1 MKEGNQES
9 GLCQACR
16 KSRAEVTE
24 KADDPKDPYRL
35 CRPCHRRLMKYSL
48 RPLEWYNL
56 ASLHGQWEGLLDSE
70 HYDRDGRALKPE
82 MEMTGAETMP
92 APSFEEAASSPESF
106 IGYIYSRNHSY
117 EDEIT
122 QGWHIDDRYIEV
134 LKGFPAEEVLAAFSA
149 ILEKT
154 TNGGMTDLVF
164 ELCARTLGADGADF
178 VRSMWGKYCRDSFS
192 HTLAFAVARCLPYE
206 EAFRLLADAL
216 SGMEPWQRTR
226 YMACLLEFRTRWT
239 LDWIEENVESP
250 VTHDWG
256 YLAAESK
263 FNWQRAKDWLERGRP
278 LSLVA
283 LRALSICFQR
293 RARGGQLGFKR
304 PPIDEVVSV
313 LREYEKRDDAP
324 AVKEMVSHVI
334 ALL

>member
-1 MKEGNQES
+1 MQEGKRT
-9 GLCQACR
+9 GDICQACR
-16 KSRAEVTE
+16 KSPVEVTE
-24 KADDPKDPYRL
+24 KADDPKAPYRL
-35 CRPCHRRLMKYSL
+35 CRPCHRRLMTYSL
-48 RPLEWYNL
+48 RPREWYNL
-56 ASLHGQWEGLLDSE
+56 ASSHGQWEYLLDSE
-70 HYDRDGRALKPE
+70 HYDQEGRALKPE

-92 APSFEEAASSPESF
+92 APSFEEAASSAESF
-106 IGYIYSRNHSY
+106 IGYISSRNHSY

-134 LKGFPAEEVLAAFSA
+134 LKRFSAEELLAAFSA
-149 ILEKT
+149 ILGKT
-154 TNGGMTDLVF
+154 KNGGMTNLVF
-164 ELCARTLGADGADF
+164 ELCARALGADGADF
-178 VRSMWGKYCRDSFS
+178 IRSMWEKHGRDSFS
-192 HTLAFAVARCLPYE
+192 HDLAFAAASCLPHE
-206 EAFRLLADAL
+206 EAFRLVADAL
-216 SGMEPWQRTR
+216 SGMEPQKRSR
-226 YMACLLEFRTRWT
+226 YMSCLLSFKTRWT

-263 FNWQRAKDWLERGRP
+263 FNWQRAKDWLSRGRP

-283 LRALSICFQR
+283 LRALSICYQR

-304 PPIDEVVSV
+304 PPIDEVVSA

-324 AVKEMVSHVI
+324 AVKEMVSRTI